1 MGTEKQA
8 TAKKKGEKFGVLVF
22 SLYLCTIHI
31 NKTARTMK
39 VLLINGSPR
48 ERGNTFLALSEVAS
62 TLNGEGIDTEIL
74 SIGKA
79 AVQGCIACG
88 WCGRQGRCTYRDDLY
103 ERVLRV
109 VKDGID
115 GLVVGS
121 PVYYGGPNGS
131 LCALL
136 DRVFYSLGPNLQY
149 KPAASV
155 VVCRRGGASAAFDR
169 LNKYFTILN
178 MPVVSSQYWNMV
190 YGQTPG
196 QAAQDEE
203 GMQTMRT
210 LGRNMAWMLKR
221 LDSAQQG
228 HPQPVEPRVWTNFV
242 R

>member
-1 MGTEKQA
+1 
-8 TAKKKGEKFGVLVF
+8 
-22 SLYLCTIHI
+22 
-31 NKTARTMK
+31 MK
-39 VLLINGSPR
+39 VLLINGSPKDK
-48 ERGNTFLALSEVAS
+48 GNTFTALSEVAK
-62 TLNGEGIDTEIL
+62 TLGEEGIDTEIIN
-74 SIGKA
+74 IGKK
-79 AVQGCIACG
+79 AVQGCIACSM
-88 WCGRQGRCTYRDDLY
+88 CGREGKCTFKDDLY
-103 ERVLRV
+103 MKIFRA

-115 GLVVGS
+115 GLIVGS

-136 DRVFYSLGPNLQY
+136 DRVFYSLGPDLQY

-196 QAAQDEE
+196 QAVQDEE

-221 LDSAQQG
+221 LNVSEEG
-228 HPQPVEPRVWTNFV
+228 HPKQEQPLRTNFI